1 MRDSSQIYNTVS
13 LLLAEKR
20 TSLSML
26 RTAIAIL
33 TLPSSI
39 FTVLIVTSRYYDV
52 STALHFV
59 LPLVIICIVLVFLG
73 IYLVFRSFKKIKMI
87 DHKIQEI
94 TNKDKLIQDILED

>member
-1 MRDSSQIYNTVS
+1 MRESSQIYNTVS

-52 STALHFV
+52 SMALHFV

-94 TNKDKLIQDILED
+94 REKDEKMREILKE

>member
-1 MRDSSQIYNTVS
+1 MREPSQIYNTVS

-52 STALHFV
+52 STSMHFV
-59 LPLVIICIVLVFLG
+59 IPLVIICIVLVFLG

-94 TNKDKLIQDILED
+94 TNKDKLMQDILED